1 MLNEYALEPEALAAS
16 WDRFRFLVSLFSVES
31 GRVISR
37 FPKKWVR
44 MVYESTAA
52 LSPVNRKRIEE
63 GLRRIDRKLVASARP
78 YDGNSTWIQNAVSQH
93 DQRPFKAI
101 IAREHVTGRKY
112 VISADDVDENH
123 PLLVVSREKA
133 VRRTATELA
142 AAVADILQ
150 NSKEI
155 LFLDPHFRPTRPKW
169 TSVLRE
175 FLQVAANGKHRIV
188 RCEYHFQWKDEFTC
202 DEFHRHCDRLRG
214 DIPTGICVRFVGWRE
229 KEDGERFHAR
239 YILTDIGGVRFD
251 VGLDH
256 QVDGEN
262 QTTDVGLLDRGLYEK
277 RWSDLQ
283 SETAAFDF
291 VMDLTVVGDRD
302 LN

>member
-1 MLNEYALEPEALAAS
+1 MLNEYALEPEALGES
-16 WDRFRFLVSLFSVES
+16 WDRFRFLVSLFNVEN

-37 FPKKWVR
+37 FPKKWTK
-44 MVYESTAA
+44 MVYEAA
-52 LSPVNRKRIEE
+52 SGLSPLNRKRVEE
-63 GLRRIDRKLVASARP
+63 SLRHINRKLVASGRP
-78 YDGNSTWIQNAVSQH
+78 YSGEKNWMENAISQH
-93 DQRPFKAI
+93 EQRPFKAI
-101 IAREHVTGRKY
+101 IARENATGAEY
-112 VISADDVDENH
+112 IVPADDVDENH
-123 PLLVVSREKA
+123 PLLKVSREKA
-133 VRRTATELA
+133 VRRTARELA

-155 LFLDPHFRPTRPKW
+155 LFLDPHFKPTRPKW
-169 TSVLRE
+169 ISVLRE
-175 FLQVAANGKHRIV
+175 FLQAAVSGKHRVV

-214 DIPTGICVRFVGWRE
+214 DIPKGICVRFVGWRE

-239 YILTDIGGVRFD
+239 YVLTDIGGVRFD

-291 VMDLTVVGDRD
+291 VIDMTVVGDRD
-302 LN
+302 